1 MIILNVIDD
10 KLFVQLGT
18 RAFRIIS
25 LKMFSNSF
33 YSILGKLTQRTV
45 GNVLF
50 ATNWTLPCKI

>member
-50 ATNWTLPCKI
+50 ATN